1 MGRGKVELKKIE
13 NKINR
18 QVTFTKRRN
27 GLLKKAYE
35 LSILCDAEVALIVFS
50 TGGKLYEFSSSSS
63 IAKTLERYQRHSYGA
78 LAASHHLK
86 DTEKWYEEYLKL
98 KEEVEGLQH
107 SQRRILGEELE
118 DLETKELDQLEI
130 QLETSLK
137 QIRFTKN
144 QTVFDQLSE
153 LKKKEELLLETN
165 QALRRKLEE
174 SSAGLHSS
182 WEASEPNNLH
192 YCGQPE
198 AFLQGN
204 NIALENSYNPAE
216 VSNQENAINSEPEG
230 NELPSHWMML

>member
-50 TGGKLYEFSSSSS
+50 TGGKLYEFSSSSRHVSIRISNLFCSERSCSSELDLICLYRTRDGFFSLTNCS

-86 DTEKWYEEYLKL
+86 DTEVISRLCSIRFSYIKWDPFQLCSVKVILTISKLLSCPSSECFWIQKWYEEYLKL

-107 SQRRILGEELE
+107 SQRWRNPPPPPWE
-118 DLETKELDQLEI
+118 DLL
-130 QLETSLK
+130 
-137 QIRFTKN
+137 
-144 QTVFDQLSE
+144 
-153 LKKKEELLLETN
+153 
-165 QALRRKLEE
+165 QAV
-174 SSAGLHSS
+174 LHSY
-182 WEASEPNNLH
+182 L
-192 YCGQPE
+192 
-198 AFLQGN
+198 
-204 NIALENSYNPAE
+204 I
-216 VSNQENAINSEPEG
+216 I
-230 NELPSHWMML
+230 

>member
-50 TGGKLYEFSSSSS
+50 TGGKLYEFSSSSRHVSIRISNLFCSERSCSSVLDLICLCRTRDGFFSLTNCS

-98 KEEVEGLQH
+98 KEEVDGLQH

-137 QIRFTKN
+137 QIRFTK
-144 QTVFDQLSE
+144 VKLM
-153 LKKKEELLLETN
+153 LEFN
-165 QALRRKLEE
+165 ERR
-174 SSAGLHSS
+174 
-182 WEASEPNNLH
+182 
-192 YCGQPE
+192 
-198 AFLQGN
+198 
-204 NIALENSYNPAE
+204 
-216 VSNQENAINSEPEG
+216 
-230 NELPSHWMML
+230 